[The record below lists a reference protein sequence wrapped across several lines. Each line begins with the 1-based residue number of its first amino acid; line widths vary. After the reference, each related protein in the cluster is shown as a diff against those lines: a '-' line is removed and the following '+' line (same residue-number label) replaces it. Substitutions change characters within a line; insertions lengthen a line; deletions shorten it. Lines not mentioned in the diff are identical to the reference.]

1 MKSTSL
7 LLKLA
12 LIFFCTLQNHVLI
25 KGATIAQDQIPKK
38 QTTNVVNVKNC
49 DKCVWPHERMKDV
62 QTYAELKRDRKA
74 SLPDTF
80 SFCFDSMTTHD
91 ANQIFFV
98 LLGKDSNTWLPL
110 GISRDDIYP
119 RQVYLLL

>member
-1 MKSTSL
+1 MNSIIL

-12 LIFFCTLQNHVLI
+12 LIFFCALQNKMLV
-25 KGATIAQDQIPKK
+25 KEATIAKDQIPKK
-38 QTTNVVNVKNC
+38 KITNLVNVRNC

-80 SFCFDSMTTHD
+80 SFCFGSMTTHGT
-91 ANQIFFV
+91 NQIFFV

-110 GISRDDIYP
+110 GVSKD
-119 RQVYLLL
+119 